1 MLLNQVFC
9 LYWEVLFLI
18 LIRNQQVP
26 LGTTMHPDSRLMVMV
41 VEEEEEKEEEEE
53 EVMVIIGGLIQA

>member
-18 LIRNQQVP
+18 CNQQVP

-41 VEEEEEKEEEEE
+41 VEKEVQEEEEEE

>member
-9 LYWEVLFLI
+9 LYWEVLFRI
-18 LIRNQQVP
+18 CNQQVP
-26 LGTTMHPDSRLMVMV
+26 LGTTMHPDSRLMVML
-41 VEEEEEKEEEEE
+41 VEEEEEEE

>member
-18 LIRNQQVP
+18 CNQQVP
-26 LGTTMHPDSRLMVMV
+26 LGTTMHPDSRLMVIV
-41 VEEEEEKEEEEE
+41 VEEEEGEEVEEE

>member
-18 LIRNQQVP
+18 CNQQVP
-26 LGTTMHPDSRLMVMV
+26 LGTTMHPDSRLIVMVV
-41 VEEEEEKEEEEE
+41 VEEEEEEEEER
-53 EVMVIIGGLIQA
+53 EVIVIIGGLIQA

>member
-18 LIRNQQVP
+18 CNQQVP
-26 LGTTMHPDSRLMVMV
+26 LGTTMQPDSRLMVMV
-41 VEEEEEKEEEEE
+41 VEEKEEEEE
-53 EVMVIIGGLIQA
+53 EEEEVVVIIGGLIQA

>member
-9 LYWEVLFLI
+9 LYWEVLLLI
-18 LIRNQQVP
+18 CNQQVP

-41 VEEEEEKEEEEE
+41 VEKEVEEE
-53 EVMVIIGGLIQA
+53 EVMIIIGGLIQA

>member
-18 LIRNQQVP
+18 CNQQVP

-41 VEEEEEKEEEEE
+41 VEKEVQEEEEEE
-53 EVMVIIGGLIQA
+53 EVMVIIGGLIQP